1 MDDVVKTYWRSAR
14 RHSHH
19 LTSVQCTADMGIGEI
34 AMLIAG
40 GMGTAASVYSMT
52 QGAPKMPAVPQEAK
66 SPTAD
71 AFRRKNAAA
80 MNPGAALAASG
91 ALNSPGTQNV
101 GTSTLLGQ

>member
-1 MDDVVKTYWRSAR
+1 M
-14 RHSHH
+14 
-19 LTSVQCTADMGIGEI
+19 ADFGIGEI
-34 AMLIAG
+34 AMLVASTASVAG
-40 GMGTAASVYSMT
+40 TVYSMT
-52 QGAPKMPAVPQEAK
+52 RGSPKMPAVPQEAK